1 MGLCC
6 FASSSLKM
14 PMGIF
19 DGPTKDP
26 FSASADIYV
35 MVSEYKHVQSYSYLH
50 LYRGLR

>member
-1 MGLCC
+1 MLFC
-6 FASSSLKM
+6 FFFVENAD
-14 PMGIF
+14 GFF